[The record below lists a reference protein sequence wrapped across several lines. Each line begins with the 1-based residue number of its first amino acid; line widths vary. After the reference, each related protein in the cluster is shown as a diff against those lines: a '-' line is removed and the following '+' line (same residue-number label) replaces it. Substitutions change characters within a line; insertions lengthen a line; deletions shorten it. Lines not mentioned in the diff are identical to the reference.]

1 MCMYAHTH
9 DHVLVYMCKSMD
21 NPQNP
26 VLSYYHVGPTHRTQ
40 ICKAKQKAFW
50 LLWARTIL
58 LVPESTLLTQCLHR
72 NFYGPVIQI
81 PKCIRSQNTYILKAS
96 CAVG

>member
-21 NPQNP
+21 NPQNS
-26 VLSYYHVGPTHRTQ
+26 VLSYYHVGPIHRTQ
-40 ICKAKQKAFW
+40 ICKAKLKASGPKSH
-50 LLWARTIL
+50 LAGPLIYT
-58 LVPESTLLTQCLHR
+58 LTQCLHR

-81 PKCIRSQNTYILKAS
+81 PPLGHKIHIF
-96 CAVG
+96 